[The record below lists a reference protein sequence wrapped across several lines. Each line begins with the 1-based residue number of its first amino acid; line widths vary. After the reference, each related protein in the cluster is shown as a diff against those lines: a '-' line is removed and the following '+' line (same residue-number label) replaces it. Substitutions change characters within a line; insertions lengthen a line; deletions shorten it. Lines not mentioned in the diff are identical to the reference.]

1 MASNLTGF
9 LSINLRPVT
18 VSGIQM
24 NPSVFDHVPVQIVAV
39 VLGVFLTGLVG
50 IMVRLHNQVA
60 QQSTRLAAIEA
71 ELLNS
76 SNAREAE
83 KERAQDLWE
92 RVERHIDNM
101 ESRLESQIKEMSLDV
116 KSLVKEMHSE
126 FLRCPNHRAHG
137 AGGF

>member
-9 LSINLRPVT
+9 LSINLRPVI

-39 VLGVFLTGLVG
+39 ILGVFLTGLVG
-50 IMVRLHNQVA
+50 IMVRLHNQVD

-83 KERAQDLWE
+83 KERVQDLWE
-92 RVERHIDNM
+92 RVDRHIYNM
-101 ESRLESQIKEMSLDV
+101 ESRLESQIKEMSIDV
-116 KSLVKEMHSE
+116 KSLVKDMHSE

>member
-1 MASNLTGF
+1 
-9 LSINLRPVT
+9 
-18 VSGIQM
+18 M

-39 VLGVFLTGLVG
+39 ILGVFLTGLVG

-101 ESRLESQIKEMSLDV
+101 ESRLESQIKEISLDV